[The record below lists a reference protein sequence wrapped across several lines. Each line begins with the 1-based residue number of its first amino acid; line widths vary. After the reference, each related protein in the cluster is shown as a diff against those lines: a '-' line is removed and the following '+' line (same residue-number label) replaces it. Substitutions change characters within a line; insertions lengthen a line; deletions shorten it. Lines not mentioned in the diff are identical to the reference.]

1 MSDGL
6 IGVIVS
12 GNNTDEI
19 LGRIERS
26 ERAGIPAI
34 WMTTR
39 AIRLASRRK
48 LATHRSPPANSA
60 FITFRATSHLRSG
73 SGSR

>member
-6 IGVIVS
+6 IRVVVS

-26 ERAGIPAI
+26 ERA
-34 WMTTR
+34 
-39 AIRLASRRK
+39 S
-48 LATHRSPPANSA
+48 
-60 FITFRATSHLRSG
+60 SG
-73 SGSR
+73 ETYETAVYQEKDELE

>member
-34 WMTTR
+34 
-39 AIRLASRRK
+39 
-48 LATHRSPPANSA
+48 
-60 FITFRATSHLRSG
+60 
-73 SGSR
+73 